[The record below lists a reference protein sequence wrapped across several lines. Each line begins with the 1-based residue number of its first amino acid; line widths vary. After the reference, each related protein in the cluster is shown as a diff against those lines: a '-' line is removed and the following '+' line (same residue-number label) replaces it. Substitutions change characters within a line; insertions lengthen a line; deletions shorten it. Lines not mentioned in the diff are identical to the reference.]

1 MSTLKTEDL
10 IPASGFFPAYLTWV
24 RRLTDAP
31 EVYHVVSALSVMSAT
46 CGRLAEGRF
55 DVQALDG
62 AWLSSI
68 YPTSLWV
75 LIVGPSGDRKSTAM
89 NYAMAVGSAAKTITD
104 ISAISGSP
112 EATFDLVSKK
122 PDVFFYHPE
131 GSTLFSQLQASY
143 WLQGQGFLC
152 DLYDGR
158 EDPPYKRILTG
169 QRSKKDPTPKTIEI
183 TITRPRVTMLIG
195 IAPDLLDQARKSD
208 WTGGLIGRMLLVYG
222 ERSRYDET
230 PPKLD
235 AAGQLAII
243 QYTQQIQAGLLQY
256 QAAAIQ
262 ANTPGCLQIGM
273 QREALDAYMV
283 WARDLD
289 AATSARPPKLRALFR
304 RLPLHVM
311 RISALYAISQFH
323 DTVRL
328 ESMIPAIRL
337 GEHSRLSIERVG
349 DLLADDPIMRNAV
362 RIRDM
367 LERAPNK
374 VLTVAMISDALR
386 ISWAVIEPALRTLEA
401 NGRARIRM
409 DSENTQKKWVEL
421 LA

>member
-1 MSTLKTEDL
+1 MKVESL
-10 IPASGFFPAYLTWV
+10 IPQAGFLPVYFNWV

-31 EVYHVVSALSVMSAT
+31 EPYHIASSLAVLSAT
-46 CGRLAEGRF
+46 CSRLTEGKF
-55 DVQALDG
+55 DVHTMDG
-62 AWLSSI
+62 SKLSSVF
-68 YPTSLWV
+68 PTSLWV

-89 NYAMAVGSAAKTITD
+89 DYAMSVGSKSGVLGD

-158 EDPPYKRILTG
+158 DDPPYKRILTG
-169 QRSKKDPTPKTIEI
+169 KRTKKDPTPQTIEI
-183 TITRPRVTMLIG
+183 VIKCPRVTILVG

-208 WTGGLIGRMLLVYG
+208 WTGGLIGRMLVVYG
-222 ERSRYDET
+222 ERTRYDET
-230 PPKLD
+230 PPKKD
-235 AAGQLAII
+235 PAGQVVMATWIAKI
-243 QYTQQIQAGLLQY
+243 REGLTTV
-256 QAAAIQ
+256 
-262 ANTPGCLQIGM
+262 NKGRGMKIGM
-273 QREALDAYMV
+273 ERKALEDYMV
-283 WARDLD
+283 WAKDLD
-289 AATSARPPKLRALFR
+289 AATGARPPKLRALFR

-311 RISALYAISQFH
+311 RIAALYAISQFH
-323 DTVRL
+323 DTIRE
-328 ESMIPAIRL
+328 ESMIPAIRM
-337 GEHSRLSIERVG
+337 GEYSRQSIERVG

-367 LERAPNK
+367 LERAPGK

-386 ISWAVIEPALRTLEA
+386 ISWPVIQPALQTLET
-401 NGRARIRM
+401 NGRAKVRS
-409 DSENTQKKWVEL
+409 DSENPSARWVEL

>member
-1 MSTLKTEDL
+1 MKVESL
-10 IPASGFFPAYLTWV
+10 IPAAGFFPEYFSWV

-31 EVYHVVSALSVMSAT
+31 EPYHIASSLAVMSAV
-46 CGRLAEGRF
+46 CSRLSEGRF
-55 DVQALDG
+55 ELQQLDG
-62 AWLSSI
+62 TTLASV

-89 NYAMAVGSAAKTITD
+89 DYAVSVGSSSGAISD

-158 EDPPYKRILTG
+158 DDPPYKRILTG
-169 QRSKKDPTPKTIEI
+169 KRSKKDPTPTTIEI
-183 TITRPRVTMLIG
+183 VIQRPRVSILIG

-208 WTGGLIGRMLLVYG
+208 WTGGLIGRMLLIYG
-222 ERSRYDET
+222 ERTRYDET
-230 PPKLD
+230 PPKRD
-235 AAGQLAII
+235 EAGHAKMASYIKMI
-243 QYTQQIQAGLLQY
+243 RRGLESY
-256 QAAAIQ
+256 Q
-262 ANTPGCLQIGM
+262 NGKGLKIGM
-273 QREALDAYMV
+273 QKEALDAYMV

-289 AATSARPPKLRALFR
+289 MLTASRPPKLRALFR
-304 RLPLHVM
+304 RLPLHVI
-311 RISALYAISQFH
+311 RVAALYAVSQFH
-323 DTVRL
+323 DSVRL

-337 GEHSRLSIERVG
+337 GEYSRLSIERVG

-367 LERAPNK
+367 LERAPGK
-374 VLTVAMISDALR
+374 ILSVATISDALR
-386 ISWAVIEPALRTLEA
+386 LSWAAIEPAVRTLQMT
-401 NGRARIRM
+401 GRIKLRV
-409 DSENTQKKWVEL
+409 DENNPDAKYIQMV
-421 LA
+421 

>member
-1 MSTLKTEDL
+1 MVP
-10 IPASGFFPAYLTWV
+10 IAGFFPAYLNWV
-24 RRLTDAP
+24 KRLTDAP
-31 EVYHVVSALSVMSAT
+31 EPYHIASALSIMSAA
-46 CGRLAEGRF
+46 CSRLAEGRF
-55 DVQALDG
+55 EIQALDG
-62 AWLSSI
+62 TTLAST

-89 NYAMAVGSAAKTITD
+89 DYAMSIGSASGAISD

-112 EATFDLVSKK
+112 EATFDLVSKR
-122 PDVFFYHPE
+122 PDIFFYHPE
-131 GSTLFSQLQASY
+131 GSTLFAQLQASY

-169 QRSKKDPTPKTIEI
+169 QRSKKDPTPKTYEI
-183 TITRPRVTMLIG
+183 TIVKPRVTILIG

-208 WTGGLIGRMLLVYG
+208 WTGGLIGRMLLIYG
-222 ERSRYDET
+222 ERTRFDET
-230 PPKLD
+230 PPKQDDGGRVLMTQLVQQLQLGLQQFLESAQK
-235 AAGQLAII
+235 AAKA
-243 QYTQQIQAGLLQY
+243 
-256 QAAAIQ
+256 
-262 ANTPGCLQIGM
+262 TPGTKVPTGLQVGM
-273 QREALDAYMV
+273 QREALDAYMN

-289 AATSARPPKLRALFR
+289 AMTASRPPKLRALFR

-328 ESMIPAIRL
+328 ESMVPAIRL
-337 GEHSRLSIERVG
+337 GEYSRKSIERVG

-367 LERAPNK
+367 LEHAPGN

-386 ISWAVIEPALRTLEA
+386 ISWSVIEPALRTLEA
-401 NGRARIRM
+401 NGRARIRF
-409 DSENTQKKWVEL
+409 DPENTQKKWVEL
-421 LA
+421 LV